1 MNDLMKKKIQ
11 IRVALLSG
19 DIKDWADFGIEF
31 GDKIP
36 ADWDW
41 NRTTEFRAEW
51 LKNPLFTIE
60 DFEKGKTKTIKK

>member
-41 NRTTEFRAEW
+41 NRTTEFRGEW
-51 LKNPLFTIE
+51 LKNPLLTIE
-60 DFEKGKTKTIKK
+60 DFEKGKKTD

>member
-51 LKNPLFTIE
+51 LKNPLLTIE
-60 DFEKGKTKTIKK
+60 KFEKGKKTD

>member
-41 NRTTEFRAEW
+41 NRTTQFRAEW
-51 LKNPLFTIE
+51 LKNPLLTIE
-60 DFEKGKTKTIKK
+60 DFEKGKKTD

>member
-1 MNDLMKKKIQ
+1 MNALMKKKIQ
-11 IRVALLSG
+11 VRVALLSG

-41 NRTTEFRAEW
+41 NRTTEFRDERTNVEVCSEYA
-51 LKNPLFTIE
+51 
-60 DFEKGKTKTIKK
+60 

>member
-51 LKNPLFTIE
+51 LKNPLQ
-60 DFEKGKTKTIKK
+60 TIKDYEKKKKTD